1 MPFKNQP
8 LYVRKLPGG
17 SPTWGLSCHRGA
29 AKGAGFQSRSPCRGL
44 THQPRFLGF
53 AFCILT
59 CAYCYH
65 QVAACTALWW
75 SRLSIHPDASTMNAP
90 GVNNVC
96 TYPYGPDSP
105 EIKTFARGNRKNLEH
120 VRSRSGRARGRM
132 AATLPHTAGGFFI
145 ILIKNHKTYAV
156 MLQV

>member
-1 MPFKNQP
+1 MSESCLEEARREACLVIGRQLREQDFKVGA
-8 LYVRKLPGG
+8 LAGA
-17 SPTWGLSCHRGA
+17 SPISLAS
-29 AKGAGFQSRSPCRGL
+29 S
-44 THQPRFLGF
+44 GF

-65 QVAACTALWW
+65 QVAACTALWR

-145 ILIKNHKTYAV
+145 ILIKNHETYAV